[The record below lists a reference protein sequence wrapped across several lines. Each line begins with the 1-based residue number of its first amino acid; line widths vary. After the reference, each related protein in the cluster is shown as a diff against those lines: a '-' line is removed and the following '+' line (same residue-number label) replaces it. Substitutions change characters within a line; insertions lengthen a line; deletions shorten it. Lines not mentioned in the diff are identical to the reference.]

1 MEARSFTVASIL
13 ILMAIA
19 SSEGAAPVEQKIA
32 PIAPVSKSAS
42 IYQSHYEAP
51 IETSGEEIEDGA
63 DDVFDMLLQV
73 EAAPAKKKAP
83 AAKKAAPK
91 KAAPKAKAA
100 AKPKAAP
107 KAATHK
113 EGAEPVKA
121 HKFQTKASKQVTV
134 LEETPEEDDDEPEPE
149 DDSFDRDEPI
159 GAGAGDFVEEGD
171 DEMAEEFQADQKAAH
186 IEPKPPAKLEV
197 IEEDAPKA
205 APAPV
210 SIGLKSDKGATIA
223 LAESKSTSQNYA
235 KRRAQVSFA
244 APRRARYGGEDGFT
258 MQRGNIINP
267 AMGHVM
273 KREEYQESQTRLKR
287 RAQRN
292 TLLAA
297 YKKLEFAGDTKE
309 EKYQRKIH
317 ADNAEIVLD
326 EIQGINP
333 DTGRREQWMAKNPVD
348 ED

>member
-1 MEARSFTVASIL
+1 
-13 ILMAIA
+13 MAHP
-19 SSEGAAPVEQKIA
+19 APEETLDSMDSDFDAMVQVDATYEDSRTTHEVEEREDRKDHRGHF
-32 PIAPVSKSAS
+32 KS
-42 IYQSHYEAP
+42 HKHMRH
-51 IETSGEEIEDGA
+51 T
-63 DDVFDMLLQV
+63 
-73 EAAPAKKKAP
+73 KAVHH
-83 AAKKAAPK
+83 A
-91 KAAPKAKAA
+91 KAKA
-100 AKPKAAP
+100 

-121 HKFQTKASKQVTV
+121 HKFHTKASKQVTV
-134 LEETPEEDDDEPEPE
+134 LEETPEEDDEPEPE

-171 DEMAEEFQADQKAAH
+171 DEMAEEFQKKADQKAAH

-267 AMGHVM
+267 SMGHVM